1 MLGVVWRF
9 GMLGMFAMHA
19 IRYLAVL
26 SLCAGIASGAP
37 QAADDPLEH
46 NAEHWRAIL
55 KAQLK
60 TEMTCDLNEVL
71 AYQEVPLG
79 DDRGVD
85 GRISC
90 FDGREFNFSRKS
102 ATQKFS
108 IELCAAAVC

>member
-1 MLGVVWRF
+1 MLHVVWRF
-9 GMLGMFAMHA
+9 GMFAMHA
-19 IRYLAVL
+19 KRYVAMF
-26 SLCAGIASGAP
+26 SLFVGMASGALR
-37 QAADDPLEH
+37 AADDPLEH
-46 NAEHWRAIL
+46 NAEHWRAVL

-71 AYQEVPLG
+71 AYQEIPLG
-79 DDRGVD
+79 GDRGVD